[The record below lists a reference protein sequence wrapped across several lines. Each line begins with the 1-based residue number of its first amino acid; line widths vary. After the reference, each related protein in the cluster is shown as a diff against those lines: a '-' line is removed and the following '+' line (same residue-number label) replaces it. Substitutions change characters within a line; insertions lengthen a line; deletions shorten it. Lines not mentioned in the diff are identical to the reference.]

1 MGTRVQM
8 AAAFD
13 KALAGLPQLLEDL
26 QKLSEDQESCD
37 VVFLLGR
44 EEERVFGHKIIL
56 MARYSVKYNIF
67 KFI

>member
-8 AAAFD
+8 ATTID

-37 VVFLLGR
+37 VVFLLGI
-44 EEERVFGHKIIL
+44 EEVRVFGHKIIL
-56 MARYSVKYNIF
+56 MARYYKIIF
-67 KFI
+67 NVHS